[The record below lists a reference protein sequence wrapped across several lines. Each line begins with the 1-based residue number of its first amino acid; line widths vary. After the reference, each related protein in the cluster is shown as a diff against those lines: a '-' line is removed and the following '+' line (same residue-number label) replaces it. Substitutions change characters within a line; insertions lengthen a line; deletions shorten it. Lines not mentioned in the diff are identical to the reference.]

1 MITYIVGNP
10 GSGKSYFAVYKLW
23 YMFIYKPKP
32 AKGLLGIIFKP
43 KLPENKYLYAYTNI
57 NEFKFEL
64 DERLLKFDYDE
75 VYSNLAKLYNAYK
88 IEKKTDKELIELA
101 KEMRL
106 YKVLFVVDEI
116 HNYFKAKEDPVLV
129 WWVTYHRHL
138 YQDLLF
144 ITQDLS
150 LVNNEYKRVAEK
162 FYRAI
167 DSSKRLFS
175 KRFKYAYFTSY
186 KMYQSDRVN
195 NFNINLPFNQEVFNL
210 YHSGQDSKSKS
221 VVKFFMVAGLIITL
235 ITILSFIYV
244 LNTTFAVPDEYA
256 AASSENLSP
265 QNSSV
270 PAASSRVSK
279 PAYPVKSDDEPL
291 EVAYIYEIVC
301 VADSCRFKG
310 GSGSFPYT
318 YVSFVISTHKPAYFY
333 STTKNKHY
341 VEYYLVFRSPV
352 LDTIKL
358 ASVQKSNKGALYEN
372 SQKNPNSNSLFK

>member
-23 YMFIYKPKP
+23 SMFIYKPKP
-32 AKGLLGIIFKP
+32 AKGLLGKIFKP
-43 KLPENKYLYAYTNI
+43 KPIENKYLYAYTNI

-64 DERLLKFDYDE
+64 DERLIKFDYDE
-75 VYSNLAKLYNAYK
+75 IYANLSKLYYAYK
-88 IEKKTDKELIELA
+88 TEKKTDNELIEIA

-138 YQDLLF
+138 YQDFYF

-150 LVNNEYKRVAEK
+150 LVNNEYKRVGEK

-221 VVKFFMVAGLIITL
+221 VVKFFVLAGVAISL
-235 ITILSFIYV
+235 LSVFAFIYIF
-244 LNTTFAVPDEYA
+244 NTFFAVPDEYRSDETIQSLTA
-256 AASSENLSP
+256 QS
-265 QNSSV
+265 SSV
-270 PAASSRVSK
+270 PSSPSQISQTNIADQVD
-279 PAYPVKSDDEPL
+279 PV
-291 EVAYIYEIVC
+291 YIYEIAC
-301 VADSCRFKG
+301 IDDDCRFKG

-318 YVSFVISTHKPAYFY
+318 YVSFLISSHKPAYFY
-333 STTKNKHY
+333 SNTKGKHFI
-341 VEYYLVFRSPV
+341 EYFLVFKSPV
-352 LDTIKL
+352 LDTVKL
-358 ASVQKSNKGALYEN
+358 ASIQNPNKGVSYEN
-372 SQKNPNSNSLFK
+372 SQKNPNSSSLFK

>member
-32 AKGLLGIIFKP
+32 LKGILGKIFKP

-75 VYSNLAKLYNAYK
+75 VYANLAKLYNSYK

-221 VVKFFMVAGLIITL
+221 VVKFFMVAGLIISL
-235 ITILSFIYV
+235 LSVFAFIYV
-244 LNTTFAVPDEYA
+244 FNTFFAVPDEYA
-256 AASSENLSP
+256 TAPSENLTP
-265 QNSSV
+265 QAS
-270 PAASSRVSK
+270 AASTASPKASLPSNASK
-279 PAYPVKSDDEPL
+279 PDEPI
-291 EVAYIYEIVC
+291 EAAYIYEIVC

-310 GSGSFPYT
+310 GSGSFPYS
-318 YVSFVISTHKPAYFY
+318 YVSFVISSHKPAYFY

-358 ASVQKSNKGALYEN
+358 ASFQNSNKGALNEN
-372 SQKNPNSNSLFK
+372 FQKNPDSNSLRN

>member
-32 AKGLLGIIFKP
+32 AKGFLGKIFKP

-75 VYSNLAKLYNAYK
+75 VYANLSKLYNAYK
-88 IEKKTDKELIELA
+88 VEKKTDKELIELA

-116 HNYFKAKEDPVLV
+116 HNYFKAKEDSVLV

-138 YQDLLF
+138 YQDLYF

-244 LNTTFAVPDEYA
+244 LNTTFAAPDEYA
-256 AASSENLSP
+256 TTPSENLTP
-265 QNSSV
+265 KISSV
-270 PAASSRVSK
+270 PATSSRVSK
-279 PAYPVKSDDEPL
+279 PAYLVKPDDDPL
-291 EVAYIYEIVC
+291 ESVYIYEIVC

-318 YVSFVISTHKPAYFY
+318 YVFFVISSHKPAYFY

-352 LDTIKL
+352 FDAIKL

-372 SQKNPNSNSLFK
+372 SQKTTGSNSLFK

>member
-32 AKGLLGIIFKP
+32 AKGFLSKIFKP

-75 VYSNLAKLYNAYK
+75 VYANLAKLYNAYK
-88 IEKKTDKELIELA
+88 VEKKTDKELIEIA

-106 YKVLFVVDEI
+106 YKVLFIVDEI

-138 YQDLLF
+138 YQDLYF

-150 LVNNEYKRVAEK
+150 LVNNEYKRVGEK

-186 KMYQSDRVN
+186 KMFLSDRVN
-195 NFNINLPFNQEVFNL
+195 NFNINLPFNQEIFNL
-210 YHSGQDSKSKS
+210 YHSGQDSESKS

-244 LNTTFAVPDEYA
+244 LNTTFAVPDEYSA
-256 AASSENLSP
+256 APSENLTP
-265 QNSSV
+265 QVSAAS
-270 PAASSRVSK
+270 AASSRVSK

-291 EVAYIYEIVC
+291 EAAYIYEIVC

-318 YVSFVISTHKPAYFY
+318 YVSFVISSHKPAYFY

-341 VEYYLVFRSPV
+341 VEYYLVFKSPV

-358 ASVQKSNKGALYEN
+358 ALFQKSNKGALYEN
-372 SQKNPNSNSLFK
+372 SQKTTGSNSLFK

>member
-32 AKGLLGIIFKP
+32 AKGFLSKIFKP

-57 NEFKFEL
+57 NEFKLEL
-64 DERLLKFDYDE
+64 DDRLLKFDFDE
-75 VYSNLAKLYNAYK
+75 IYSNLSKLYNAYK

-101 KEMRL
+101 KEMKL

-221 VVKFFMVAGLIITL
+221 VVKFFMVAGLIISL
-235 ITILSFIYV
+235 LSVFAFIYV
-244 LNTTFAVPDEYA
+244 FNTFFAVPDEYA
-256 AASSENLSP
+256 TTPSENLTPQASP
-265 QNSSV
+265 ASAASPKASLSSNSS
-270 PAASSRVSK
+270 K
-279 PAYPVKSDDEPL
+279 PNEPI
-291 EVAYIYEIVC
+291 EAAYIYEIVC

-318 YVSFVISTHKPAYFY
+318 YVSFVISSHKPAYFY

-341 VEYYLVFRSPV
+341 VEYYLVFKNPV

-358 ASVQKSNKGALYEN
+358 ASFQNSIKGALNEN
-372 SQKNPNSNSLFK
+372 FQKKSDSNSLRN

>member
-32 AKGLLGIIFKP
+32 AKGLLGKIFKP
-43 KLPENKYLYAYTNI
+43 KLPENKYFYAYTNI

-75 VYSNLAKLYNAYK
+75 IYANLSKLYNAYK
-88 IEKKTDKELIELA
+88 VEKKTDNELIEIA

-138 YQDLLF
+138 YQDLYF

-150 LVNNEYKRVAEK
+150 LVNNEYKRVGEK

-265 QNSSV
+265 QISSV

-279 PAYPVKSDDEPL
+279 TAYSVKSDDEPI
-291 EVAYIYEIVC
+291 EAAYIYEIVC

-310 GSGSFPYT
+310 SSGSFPYS
-318 YVSFVISTHKPAYFY
+318 YVSFVISSHKPAYFY

-358 ASVQKSNKGALYEN
+358 ASFQKSNKGALYEN

>member
-32 AKGLLGIIFKP
+32 AKGILGKIFKP

-75 VYSNLAKLYNAYK
+75 VYANLSKLYNAYK
-88 IEKKTDKELIELA
+88 VEKKTDKELIELA

-150 LVNNEYKRVAEK
+150 LVNNEYKRVAESFKPQRGK
-162 FYRAI
+162 FTLG
-167 DSSKRLFS
+167 SS
-175 KRFKYAYFTSY
+175 
-186 KMYQSDRVN
+186 M
-195 NFNINLPFNQEVFNL
+195 
-210 YHSGQDSKSKS
+210 KSQG
-221 VVKFFMVAGLIITL
+221 FLLMFQTPTG
-235 ITILSFIYV
+235 
-244 LNTTFAVPDEYA
+244 
-256 AASSENLSP
+256 
-265 QNSSV
+265 
-270 PAASSRVSK
+270 
-279 PAYPVKSDDEPL
+279 
-291 EVAYIYEIVC
+291 
-301 VADSCRFKG
+301 
-310 GSGSFPYT
+310 
-318 YVSFVISTHKPAYFY
+318 
-333 STTKNKHY
+333 
-341 VEYYLVFRSPV
+341 
-352 LDTIKL
+352 
-358 ASVQKSNKGALYEN
+358 
-372 SQKNPNSNSLFK
+372 

>member
-32 AKGLLGIIFKP
+32 AKGILGKIFKP
-43 KLPENKYLYAYTNI
+43 KLPKNEYLYAYTNI

-75 VYSNLAKLYNAYK
+75 VYANLAKLYNAYK
-88 IEKKTDKELIELA
+88 VEKKTDKELIELA

-138 YQDLLF
+138 YQDLYF

-162 FYRAI
+162 FYLAI

-175 KRFKYAYFTSY
+175 TRFKYAYFMSY
-186 KMYQSDRVN
+186 KMFKTDRVN

-221 VVKFFMVAGLIITL
+221 VVKFFMVAGLIISL
-235 ITILSFIYV
+235 LSLFAFIYV
-244 LNTTFAVPDEYA
+244 FNTFFAVPDEYKNDEPA
-256 AASSENLSP
+256 QNLASQVSTASATP
-265 QNSSV
+265 SRNSL
-270 PAASSRVSK
+270 PANVSK
-279 PAYPVKSDDEPL
+279 PDEPI
-291 EVAYIYEIVC
+291 EAAYIYEIVC

-318 YVSFVISTHKPAYFY
+318 YVSFVISRHKPAYFY

-341 VEYYLVFRSPV
+341 VEYYLVFKSPV

-358 ASVQKSNKGALYEN
+358 ASFQNSIKGALNEN
-372 SQKNPNSNSLFK
+372 FQKNPDPNSLRN

>member
-32 AKGLLGIIFKP
+32 DKGFLSKIFKP

-75 VYSNLAKLYNAYK
+75 VYANLAKLYNAYK

-138 YQDLLF
+138 YQDLYF

-256 AASSENLSP
+256 NTPSKDLTPQVSAASPKASL
-265 QNSSV
+265 
-270 PAASSRVSK
+270 PANAS
-279 PAYPVKSDDEPL
+279 KSDGSID
-291 EVAYIYEIVC
+291 VAYIYEIVC

-318 YVSFVISTHKPAYFY
+318 YVSFVISSHKPAYFY

-341 VEYYLVFRSPV
+341 VEYYLVFKSPV
-352 LDTIKL
+352 LETIKL
-358 ASVQKSNKGALYEN
+358 ASFQKSNKGALNEN
-372 SQKNPNSNSLFK
+372 FQKNPDPNSLRN